1 MTIETVLNKFNVK
14 LEDVPAIRIKDLQEL
29 IDLYHKGIYRRSI
42 YLTDEEVFLKEAK
55 GIIYGY
61 LPEIEGIV
69 YEEFVIPNN

>member
-1 MTIETVLNKFNVK
+1 MTIEIVLSKLNVK
-14 LEDVPAIRIKDLQEL
+14 IEDVPVTRIKDLQEL

-42 YLTDEEVFLKEAK
+42 YLTDEEVFFREAK

-69 YEEFVIPNN
+69 YKEIALH